1 MKKNYVQPTT
11 IVVKLESESQLLNN
25 SVTSVSSNLTV
36 DDAIEYGGGSSQ
48 AARVKG
54 NTVDWD
60 NWE

>member
-1 MKKNYVQPTT
+1 MKKNYVQPTMQ
-11 IVVKLESESQLLNN
+11 VVELNSKTCLLQ
-25 SVTSVSSNLTV
+25 SSLTSVSSNLG

-48 AARVKG
+48 AARVKS

>member
-1 MKKNYVQPTT
+1 MKKNYVQPTMQ
-11 IVVKLESESQLLNN
+11 VVELNSKTCLLQS
-25 SVTSVSSNLTV
+25 SVTSVSSNLG
-36 DDAIEYGGGSSQ
+36 DDAIEYGGGSNQ